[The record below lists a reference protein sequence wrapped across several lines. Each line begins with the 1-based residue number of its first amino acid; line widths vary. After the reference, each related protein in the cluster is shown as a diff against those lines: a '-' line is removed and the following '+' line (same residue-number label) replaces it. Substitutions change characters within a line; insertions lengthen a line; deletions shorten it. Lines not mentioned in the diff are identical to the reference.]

1 MVHKIIGTQ
10 NCAFLKFELEHGD
23 HRRRKIALQTLSKL
37 YRTQHVLNA
46 EQSQAF
52 ELSVNG
58 LVLQANQD
66 RKVARWCLNTLAY
79 IGKRG
84 NSDRYIAQAL
94 KQYDGDPEITAAGIA
109 ALSKM
114 YGSKIG
120 ENTDFLKF
128 DPTLRTLAA
137 MQHTD
142 PKYLDLAKIQIDL
155 DQSSPEILKLALI
168 TVGLNKEVENLFHPR
183 HSNGQIV
190 KALGQY
196 PDQVVVQ
203 YSVWAIIENKRL
215 SMSDLGVRLDR
226 IDSLPNNVQSKLFQL
241 IVERET
247 NSHIKHQYIA
257 DGPFYDSV
265 EAREG
270 LARGLSGKYYDGLEE
285 ITIDWF
291 NNEVVA
297 DIRGLLAEHF
307 ARFSEACSPYETK
320 AFEIVLA
327 EPSLKER
334 ILAGAEG
341 KRLYRM
347 IREQDA
353 IADLPDLFQGKL
365 AGFEKKL
372 FPMEKLPSIIE
383 LSVLFLAA
391 APLKESRLRLDQEA
405 RDMKEKL
412 KLVDKPKVSIL
423 INNEWAVRVDQ
434 LQDILLNQKPDV
446 LHFSGHGGRNSIC
459 FEDNSGNA
467 ADVSGT
473 DFADLLKLAGGTINC
488 VVLNACFSNDVAS
501 KITAP
506 VKCVIGCD
514 DSIADN
520 AAVVFSKA
528 FYRALAQ
535 GKDFESSFRLARNDV
550 SMQAGSA
557 EADKY
562 KFRAN

>member
-1 MVHKIIGTQ
+1 MAHKIIGAL

-37 YRTQHVLNA
+37 YRTQHILNA
-46 EQSQAF
+46 EQRQSF

-120 ENTDFLKF
+120 ENTEFLQF

-196 PDQVVVQ
+196 PDHVVVQ

-215 SMSDLGVRLDR
+215 AMSDLGVRLDR
-226 IDSLPNNVQSKLFQL
+226 IDSLPNNVQSKLLQL

-247 NSHIKHQYIA
+247 NSYIKHQYIA

-291 NNEVVA
+291 ENEVVA

-307 ARFSEACSPYETK
+307 ARFSEACSPYEAK
-320 AFEIVLA
+320 ALEIVSE
-327 EPSLKER
+327 EPSLKGR

-341 KRLYRM
+341 KRLYRT

-353 IADLPDLFQGKL
+353 IADLPDLFQGRL
-365 AGFEKKL
+365 AGFEGKL
-372 FPMEKLPSIIE
+372 FAMEKLPKVLE
-383 LSVLFLAA
+383 LNVLFLAA
-391 APLKESRLRLDQEA
+391 APLNGSSLRLDQEA
-405 RDMKEKL
+405 RDMKEKI

-423 INNEWAVRVDQ
+423 INHEWAVRVDQ
-434 LQDILLNQKPDV
+434 LQDILLNQKPAI
-446 LHFSGHGGRNSIC
+446 LHFSGHGGGNAIC
-459 FEDNSGNA
+459 FEDNVGNA

-473 DFADLLKLAGGTINC
+473 DFAELLKLAGGTINC
-488 VVLNACFSNDVAS
+488 VVLNACFSSDVAS
-501 KITAP
+501 KIIAP

-514 DSIADN
+514 DSIADD

-528 FYRALAQ
+528 FYRALAH
-535 GKDFESSFRLARNDV
+535 GEDFENSFRLARNDV
-550 SMQAGSA
+550 SIQAGRA